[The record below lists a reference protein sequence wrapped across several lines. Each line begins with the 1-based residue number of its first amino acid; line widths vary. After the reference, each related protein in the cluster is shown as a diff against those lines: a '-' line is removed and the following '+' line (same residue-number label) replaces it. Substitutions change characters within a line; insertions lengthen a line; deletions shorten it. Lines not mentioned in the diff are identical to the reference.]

1 MDKILLVCSSEKG
14 TKVYTDNI
22 KSMGYLNI
30 DTETNGAAARRKMI
44 QDEYNIILI
53 DTPLKDEFGT
63 ELALKAVE
71 TSNSGVILMV
81 KSVNSDM
88 ILSKVSDYGIFVIA
102 KPFTKSI
109 FVQGFKFVLT
119 SLSKLTALKNE
130 HSKLIKKV
138 DDIKRI
144 DRAKCLLIQ
153 YNKLTEDEAHKY
165 IEKQAMNSRT
175 SRREVA
181 DKIIKFFEV

>member
-1 MDKILLVCSSEKG
+1 
-14 TKVYTDNI
+14 
-22 KSMGYLNI
+22 
-30 DTETNGAAARRKMI
+30 
-44 QDEYNIILI
+44 
-53 DTPLKDEFGT
+53 
-63 ELALKAVE
+63 
-71 TSNSGVILMV
+71 MV

-119 SLSKLTALKNE
+119 SLSRLTALKNE

-165 IEKQAMNSRT
+165 IEKQAMNLRT